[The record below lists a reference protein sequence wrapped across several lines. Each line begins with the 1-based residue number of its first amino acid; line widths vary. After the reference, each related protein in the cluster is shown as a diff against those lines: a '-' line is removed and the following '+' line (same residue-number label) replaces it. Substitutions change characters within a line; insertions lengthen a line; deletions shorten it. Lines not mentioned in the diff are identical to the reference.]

1 MLAINQLS
9 IQFGSKHLFKNVSVR
24 VHPGEKIGLVGVNGA
39 GKSTLLKIMAQVKHV
54 DDGVLTRSKNI
65 SIGYLPQEIAS
76 FAPGRSLFDEAKT
89 AFAEALAIQKE
100 LDQVNQ
106 ALGTVPPEAAGFA
119 DLLHR
124 QGDLQHRLDQS
135 DIFTMESQIERI
147 LLGLG
152 FSQSDFGKDSIS
164 FSGGWLMRLMLAKI
178 LLAKPDLLLLDE
190 PTNHLDIESL
200 TWLEEFLKNHRGAMV
215 MISHDR
221 AFLDNLTTVTWEIS
235 LGDLTV
241 YKGNYSKYLVDKAN
255 RMIIKRAAYENQQ
268 AMIEQTMKFV
278 DRFRSKATK
287 ATQVQSRLKQLDKIE
302 MIELDETENTIA
314 FRFPPSPPS
323 GRTVLEVEDMS
334 KQFGGQPVF
343 RDLSFTLQRGEKLAV
358 LGVNGAGKSTL
369 VKILAGLITPDSGA
383 IRFGHNVT
391 ISYFGQHQAQELD
404 SRYTV
409 LETLSHVNNEL
420 SVTQTRSL
428 LGAFLFRGDDVDK
441 KVGVLS
447 GGEKS
452 RVALAKMIATPAN
465 LLILDEPTN
474 HLDIQSQEVLQEAMR
489 QYDGSI
495 IVVSHNRYF
504 ANSFV
509 GKVLEIKG
517 GHGTIFDGNIDYYLH
532 KTHAEAASTPQ
543 KKTAAPKTQPGDS
556 PTPEKQAK
564 KGKDSRKLQADLRQ
578 QKTREIAPLKKIVAQ
593 SEQEIEQLEGRKTQL
608 EQAMAD
614 PVLYQD
620 QDRFAELNN
629 EYTTLGKRLKKI
641 YADWEQ
647 AQAGIEEIEARLGEA
662 DVEG

>member
-1 MLAINQLS
+1 
-9 IQFGSKHLFKNVSVR
+9 
-24 VHPGEKIGLVGVNGA
+24 
-39 GKSTLLKIMAQVKHV
+39 
-54 DDGVLTRSKNI
+54 
-65 SIGYLPQEIAS
+65 
-76 FAPGRSLFDEAKT
+76 
-89 AFAEALAIQKE
+89 
-100 LDQVNQ
+100 
-106 ALGTVPPEAAGFA
+106 
-119 DLLHR
+119 
-124 QGDLQHRLDQS
+124 
-135 DIFTMESQIERI
+135 
-147 LLGLG
+147 
-152 FSQSDFGKDSIS
+152 
-164 FSGGWLMRLMLAKI
+164 
-178 LLAKPDLLLLDE
+178 
-190 PTNHLDIESL
+190 
-200 TWLEEFLKNHRGAMV
+200 

-235 LGDLTV
+235 LGELTV

-302 MIELDETENTIA
+302 LIELDETENTIA

-323 GRTVLEVEDMS
+323 GRTVLEIEGLN
-334 KQFGGQPVF
+334 KQFAEHLVF
-343 RDLSFTLQRGEKLAV
+343 SNLSLTLQRGEKLAV

-369 VKILAGLITPDSGA
+369 VKILAGLVTPDSGA

-517 GHGTIFDGNIDYYLH
+517 GQGTIFDGNIDYYLH
-532 KTHAEAASTPQ
+532 KTHAESASLSQKIVTTPKLGPSSQ
-543 KKTAAPKTQPGDS
+543 TPDKT
-556 PTPEKQAK
+556 AK
-564 KGKDSRKLQADLRQ
+564 KGKESRKLQADLRQ
-578 QKTREIAPLKKIVAQ
+578 QKNREIAPFKKIVDRC
-593 SEQEIEQLEGRKTQL
+593 EPEIEQLEGRKTQL

-614 PVLYQD
+614 PALYQD

-629 EYTTLGKRLKKI
+629 EYTALNRKLKRS
-641 YADWEQ
+641 YVEWEQ
-647 AQAGIEEIEARLGEA
+647 AQAGIEEIEARSE
-662 DVEG
+662 E

>member
-39 GKSTLLKIMAQVKHV
+39 GKSTLLKIMAGVKHV
-54 DDGVLTRSKNI
+54 DDGILTRSKNI
-65 SIGYLPQEIAS
+65 SLGYLPQEIAA
-76 FAPGRSLFDEAKT
+76 FPPGRSLFEEAKT
-89 AFAEALAIQKE
+89 AFAEALALQKE

-106 ALGTVPPEAAGFA
+106 ALGQVPPEDAGFA

-135 DIFTMESQIERI
+135 DIFTMESQVERI

-152 FSQSDFGKDSIS
+152 FSQSDFSKDSIS

-221 AFLDNLTTVTWEIS
+221 SFLDNLTTVTWEIS

-287 ATQVQSRLKQLDKIE
+287 ATQVQSRLKQLEKIE
-302 MIELDETENTIA
+302 IIELDETESSIA

-323 GRTVLEVEDMS
+323 GRTVLEIENLN
-334 KQFGGQPVF
+334 KQFGGKRVF
-343 RDLSFTLQRGEKLAV
+343 TDLSFTLQRGEKLAV

-369 VKILAGLITPDSGA
+369 VKILAGLITPDSGT
-383 IRFGHNVT
+383 IRFGHNVA

-404 SRYTV
+404 SRYTI

-495 IVVSHNRYF
+495 ILVSHNRYF

-532 KTHAEAASTPQ
+532 KTHAEAVGT
-543 KKTAAPKTQPGDS
+543 APKKPVAPKNAPASQP
-556 PTPEKQAK
+556 PEKQAK
-564 KGKDSRKLQADLRQ
+564 KGKESRKIQADLRQ
-578 QKTREIAPLKKIVAQ
+578 QKNREIAPLKKIVNRC
-593 SEQEIEQLEGRKTQL
+593 EQEIEQLEGRKSQL

-614 PVLYQD
+614 PELYKD

-629 EYTTLGKRLKKI
+629 EYTSLGRKLKKC
-641 YADWEQ
+641 YTEWEQ
-647 AQAGIEEIEARLGEA
+647 TQAKLEEIESRFAE
-662 DVEG
+662 ECEE

>member
-9 IQFGSKHLFKNVSVR
+9 IQFGSKQLFKNVSVR

-39 GKSTLLKIMAQVKHV
+39 GKSTLLKIMAGVKHV
-54 DDGVLTRSKNI
+54 DDGILARSKNI
-65 SIGYLPQEIAS
+65 SVGYLPQEITA
-76 FAPGRSLFDEAKT
+76 FPPGRTLFQEAET
-89 AFAEALAIQKE
+89 AFAEALSLQKE

-106 ALGTVPPEAAGFA
+106 DLGRIPPEDPGFA

-152 FSQSDFGKDSIS
+152 FSQSDFSKDSIS

-200 TWLEEFLKNHRGAMV
+200 TWLEEFLQNHRGAMV

-221 AFLDNLTTVTWEIS
+221 SFLDNLTTVTWEIS
-235 LGDLTV
+235 LGELTV

-268 AMIEQTMKFV
+268 AMIDQTMKFV
-278 DRFRSKATK
+278 DRFRSKASK
-287 ATQVQSRLKQLDKIE
+287 ATQVQSRLKQLEKIE
-302 MIELDETENTIA
+302 LIELDETENSIA

-323 GRTVLEVEDMS
+323 GRTMLEIEGLH
-334 KQFGGQPVF
+334 KQFGEQPVF
-343 RDLSFTLQRGEKLAV
+343 NNLSFSLQRGEKLAV

-369 VKILAGLITPDSGA
+369 VKILAGLIPPDSGT
-383 IRFGHNVT
+383 IRKGHNVA

-404 SRYTV
+404 PRFTV
-409 LETLSHVNNEL
+409 LETLSHVNNEM

-441 KVGVLS
+441 KVAVLS

-509 GKVLEIKG
+509 SKVLEIKNS
-517 GHGTIFDGNIDYYLH
+517 HGTIFDGNIDYYLH
-532 KTHAEAASTPQ
+532 KTHAESA
-543 KKTAAPKTQPGDS
+543 AAPPKSAVAPKSKPGA
-556 PTPEKQAK
+556 PVQEKQTK
-564 KGKDSRKLQADLRQ
+564 KGKESRKLQAEMRQ
-578 QKTREIAPLKKIVAQ
+578 QKNREIGPLKKNVERY
-593 SEQEIEQLEGRKTQL
+593 EQEIDQLEPRKSQL

-614 PVLYQD
+614 PELYKD

-629 EYTTLGKRLKKI
+629 EYTALGRKLKKT

-647 AQAGIEEIEARLGEA
+647 DQAKIEAIEARFAE
-662 DVEG
+662 ECEE

>member
-9 IQFGSKHLFKNVSVR
+9 IQFGLKHLFKNVSVR

-54 DDGVLTRSKNI
+54 DDGVLTRSKNT
-65 SIGYLPQEIAS
+65 SIGYLPQEITA
-76 FAPGRSLFDEAKT
+76 FPPGRTLFEEAKT
-89 AFAEALAIQKE
+89 AFAEALALQKE
-100 LDQVNQ
+100 LDQLNQ
-106 ALGTVPPEAAGFA
+106 ALGQVPPEDAGFA

-135 DIFTMESQIERI
+135 DIFIMDSQIERI

-152 FSQSDFGKDSIS
+152 FSASDFTKDSIS

-200 TWLEEFLKNHRGAMV
+200 TWLEEFLKNHRGSMV

-235 LGDLTV
+235 LGELTV

-302 MIELDETENTIA
+302 LIELDETENSIA

-323 GRTVLEVEDMS
+323 GRTMLEIEALN
-334 KQFGGQPVF
+334 KQYAGKTVF
-343 RDLSFTLQRGEKLAV
+343 SNLSFSLQRGEKLAV

-383 IRFGHNVT
+383 IRLGHNVA

-409 LETLSHVNNEL
+409 LETLSHVSNEM

-509 GKVLEIKG
+509 SKVLEIKG

-532 KTHAEAASTPQ
+532 KTHADAAASQQKTIATAQ
-543 KKTAAPKTQPGDS
+543 KKEQE
-556 PTPEKQAK
+556 TPASGKQAK
-564 KGKDSRKLQADLRQ
+564 KGKEFRKVQAEQRQ
-578 QKTREIAPLKKIVAQ
+578 QKTREISPLKKIVDRC
-593 SEQEIEQLEGRKTQL
+593 EQEIEQFESRKTQL

-614 PVLYQD
+614 PELYKD

-629 EYTTLGKRLKKI
+629 EYTALGRKLKRT
-641 YADWEQ
+641 YTEWEQ
-647 AQAGIEEIEARLGEA
+647 AQAKMEEIEARYA
-662 DVEG
+662 DDSDE

>member
-54 DDGVLTRSKNI
+54 DDGVLIRSKNI

-76 FAPGRSLFDEAKT
+76 FAPGRTLFDEAKT
-89 AFAEALAIQKE
+89 AFAEALALQKE

-106 ALGTVPPEAAGFA
+106 ALGQVPPEDAGFA

-152 FSQSDFGKDSIS
+152 FTQSDFSKDSIS

-302 MIELDETENTIA
+302 IIELDETENTIA

-323 GRTVLEVEDMS
+323 GRTVLDIEGLN
-334 KQFGGQPVF
+334 KQFGEQPVF

-532 KTHAEAASTPQ
+532 KTHLEAASSPQ
-543 KKTAAPKTQPGDS
+543 KKAAAPKTQPGS
-556 PTPEKQAK
+556 PPPEKQGK

-578 QKTREIAPLKKIVAQ
+578 QKTREITPLKKIVAQ

-614 PVLYQD
+614 PELYQD

-629 EYTTLGKRLKKI
+629 EYTALGKRLKKS

-647 AQAGIEEIEARLGEA
+647 AQAKIEEAETRYAEECGE
-662 DVEG
+662 

>member
-1 MLAINQLS
+1 MLSINQLS
-9 IQFGSKHLFKNVSVR
+9 IQFGQKHLFKNVSVR
-24 VHPGEKIGLVGVNGA
+24 VHPGEKIGLVGVNGS
-39 GKSTLLKIMAQVKHV
+39 GKSTLLKIMAQVRQM

-65 SIGYLPQEIAS
+65 SIGYLPQEIAA
-76 FAPGRSLFDEAKT
+76 FAPGRTLFEEART
-89 AFAEALAIQKE
+89 AFAEALALQKE

-106 ALGTVPPEAAGFA
+106 ALGQVPPEDTGFA

-135 DIFTMESQIERI
+135 DIFTMESQIERV

-152 FSQSDFGKDSIS
+152 FSSSDFGKDSIS

-178 LLAKPDLLLLDE
+178 LLAKPGLLLLDE

-200 TWLEEFLKNHRGAMV
+200 TWLEDFLKNHRGSMV

-302 MIELDETENTIA
+302 LIELDETESTIA

-323 GRTVLEVEDMS
+323 GRTVLEIEGLN
-334 KQFGGQPVF
+334 KQFGEQLVF
-343 RDLSFTLQRGEKLAV
+343 SELSFTLQRGEKLAV

-369 VKILAGLITPDSGA
+369 VKILAGLVTPDSGA

-404 SRYTV
+404 PRYTV

-517 GHGTIFDGNIDYYLH
+517 GQGTIFDGNIDYYLH
-532 KTHAEAASTPQ
+532 KTHAESTSLSQ
-543 KKTAAPKTQPGDS
+543 KMATAFKNVPGSQVPDKS
-556 PTPEKQAK
+556 AK
-564 KGKDSRKLQADLRQ
+564 KGKESRKLQADLRQ
-578 QKTREIAPLKKIVAQ
+578 QKNREIAPFKKIVGRC
-593 SEQEIEQLEGRKTQL
+593 EPEIEQLEGRKIQL

-614 PVLYQD
+614 PALYQD

-629 EYTTLGKRLKKI
+629 EYTALNRKLKRS
-641 YADWEQ
+641 YVEWEQ
-647 AQAGIEEIEARLGEA
+647 AQAGIEEIEARSE
-662 DVEG
+662 E

>member
-39 GKSTLLKIMAQVKHV
+39 GKSTLLKIMAGVKHV
-54 DDGVLTRSKNI
+54 DDGVLARSKNV
-65 SIGYLPQEIAS
+65 SIGYLPQEIAT
-76 FAPGRSLFDEAKT
+76 FAPGRTLFDEAKT
-89 AFAEALAIQKE
+89 AFAEALALQKE
-100 LDQVNQ
+100 LDQVNH
-106 ALGTVPPEAAGFA
+106 ALGQVPPEDPGFG

-135 DIFTMESQIERI
+135 DIFTMESQVERI

-152 FSQSDFGKDSIS
+152 FRQSDFGKDSIS

-221 AFLDNLTTVTWEIS
+221 SFLDNLTTTTWEIS
-235 LGDLTV
+235 LGELTV
-241 YKGNYSKYLVDKAN
+241 YKGNYSKYLVDKEN

-302 MIELDETENTIA
+302 LIELDETESTIA
-314 FRFPPSPPS
+314 FRFPPSPAS
-323 GRTVLEVEDMS
+323 GRTVLDVEKMS

-343 RDLSFTLQRGEKLAV
+343 TDLSFTLQRGEKLAV

-404 SRYTV
+404 SRYTI
-409 LETLSHVNNEL
+409 LETLSHVNNDL

-509 GKVLEIKG
+509 GKVLEIKS

-532 KTHAEAASTPQ
+532 KTHAEAASAPL
-543 KKTAAPKTQPGDS
+543 KTAAAAKPEPGGNQPQ
-556 PTPEKQAK
+556 EKQAK
-564 KGKDSRKLQADLRQ
+564 KGKEARKMQAELRQ
-578 QKTREIAPLKKIVAQ
+578 QKNREIAPLKKIIDRA
-593 SEQEIEQLEGRKTQL
+593 EQEIEQLETRKTQL

-614 PVLYQD
+614 PELYKD

-629 EYTTLGKRLKKI
+629 EYTSLGRKLKRT

-647 AQAGIEEIEARLGEA
+647 AQAKMEELEARFSGEC
-662 DVEG
+662 EE

>member
-9 IQFGSKHLFKNVSVR
+9 IQFGLKHLFKNVSVR

-54 DDGVLTRSKNI
+54 DDGILTRSKNI
-65 SIGYLPQEIAS
+65 SVGYLPQEITT
-76 FAPGRSLFDEAKT
+76 FAPGRTLFEEAKT
-89 AFAEALAIQKE
+89 AFAEALALQKE

-106 ALGTVPPEAAGFA
+106 ALGLVPPEAPEFPE
-119 DLLHR
+119 LLHR

-135 DIFTMESQIERI
+135 DIFTMESQVERI

-152 FSQSDFGKDSIS
+152 FTPSDFSKDSIS

-221 AFLDNLTTVTWEIS
+221 SFLDNLTTVTWEIS
-235 LGDLTV
+235 LGELTV

-302 MIELDETENTIA
+302 IIELDETENSIA

-323 GRTVLEVEDMS
+323 GRTVLEIEHLN
-334 KQFGGQPVF
+334 KQFGEKPVF
-343 RDLSFTLQRGEKLAV
+343 TDLSFSLQRGEKLAV

-369 VKILAGLITPDSGA
+369 VKILAGLVTPDSGV
-383 IRFGHNVT
+383 IRFGHNVA

-509 GKVLEIKG
+509 SKVLEIKSG
-517 GHGTIFDGNIDYYLH
+517 RGTIFDGNIDYYLH
-532 KTHAEAASTPQ
+532 KTHAEAAATPQ
-543 KKTAAPKTQPGDS
+543 KTAAAPKSEPGNS
-556 PTPEKQAK
+556 VPEKQTK
-564 KGKDSRKLQADLRQ
+564 KGKESRKLQAELRQ
-578 QKTREIAPLKKIVAQ
+578 QKNREIAPLKKIVDRC
-593 SEQEIEQLEGRKTQL
+593 EQEIEQLEGRKGQL

-614 PVLYQD
+614 PELYKD

-629 EYTTLGKRLKKI
+629 EYTSLGRKLKRS

-647 AQAGIEEIEARLGEA
+647 AQAGMEKVEARYAGE
-662 DVEG
+662 EEE

>member
-1 MLAINQLS
+1 
-9 IQFGSKHLFKNVSVR
+9 
-24 VHPGEKIGLVGVNGA
+24 
-39 GKSTLLKIMAQVKHV
+39 
-54 DDGVLTRSKNI
+54 
-65 SIGYLPQEIAS
+65 
-76 FAPGRSLFDEAKT
+76 
-89 AFAEALAIQKE
+89 
-100 LDQVNQ
+100 
-106 ALGTVPPEAAGFA
+106 
-119 DLLHR
+119 
-124 QGDLQHRLDQS
+124 
-135 DIFTMESQIERI
+135 
-147 LLGLG
+147 
-152 FSQSDFGKDSIS
+152 
-164 FSGGWLMRLMLAKI
+164 
-178 LLAKPDLLLLDE
+178 
-190 PTNHLDIESL
+190 
-200 TWLEEFLKNHRGAMV
+200 
-215 MISHDR
+215 
-221 AFLDNLTTVTWEIS
+221 
-235 LGDLTV
+235 
-241 YKGNYSKYLVDKAN
+241 
-255 RMIIKRAAYENQQ
+255 
-268 AMIEQTMKFV
+268 V

-314 FRFPPSPPS
+314 FRFPPSPAS
-323 GRTVLEVEDMS
+323 GRTVLEVEKMS

-343 RDLSFTLQRGEKLAV
+343 TDLSFTLQRGEKLAV

-420 SVTQTRSL
+420 SVTQTCSL

-441 KVGVLS
+441 KVAVLS

-517 GHGTIFDGNIDYYLH
+517 GRGTIFDGNIDYYLH
-532 KTHAEAASTPQ
+532 KTHAEAAGPPQ
-543 KKTAAPKTQPGDS
+543 KKAVTTKTAPVGPA
-556 PTPEKQAK
+556 PEKPAK
-564 KGKDSRKLQADLRQ
+564 KGKEARKLQADLRQ
-578 QKTREIAPLKKIVAQ
+578 QKNREIAPLKKIVDRC
-593 SEQEIEQLEGRKTQL
+593 EQEIEQLEIRKTQL

-614 PVLYQD
+614 PELYQD
-620 QDRFAELNN
+620 QDRFAKLNN
-629 EYTTLGKRLKKI
+629 EYTALGRKLKRT
-641 YADWEQ
+641 YAEWEQ
-647 AQAGIEEIEARLGEA
+647 AQAKMEEIEVRLAGTEE
-662 DVEG
+662 EG

>member
-9 IQFGSKHLFKNVSVR
+9 IQFGLKHLFKNVSVR
-24 VHPGEKIGLVGVNGA
+24 VHPGEKIGLAGVNGA
-39 GKSTLLKIMAQVKHV
+39 GKSTLLKIMAQVQHV
-54 DDGVLTRSKNI
+54 DDGILTRSKNI
-65 SIGYLPQEIAS
+65 TLGYLPQEITS
-76 FAPGRSLFDEAKT
+76 FVPGRTLFEEAQT
-89 AFAEALAIQKE
+89 AFAEALALQKE

-106 ALGTVPPEAAGFA
+106 ALGRVVPEDAGFA

-124 QGDLQHRLDQS
+124 QGELQHRLDQS
-135 DIFTMESQIERI
+135 DIFTMQSQIEKI

-152 FSQSDFGKDSIS
+152 FSQSDFGKDSTS

-215 MISHDR
+215 IISHDR
-221 AFLDNLTTVTWEIS
+221 AFLDNLTTVTWELS
-235 LGDLTV
+235 LGELTV
-241 YKGNYSKYLVDKAN
+241 YKGNYSKYLVEKEN

-268 AMIEQTMKFV
+268 AMIQQTMRFV
-278 DRFRSKATK
+278 DRFRSKSTK
-287 ATQVQSRLKQLDKIE
+287 ASQVQSRLKQLDKIE
-302 MIELDETENTIA
+302 MIELDETENAIS

-323 GRTVLEVEDMS
+323 GRTVLEIENLT
-334 KQFGGQPVF
+334 KQFGGGQPVF
-343 RDLSFTLQRGEKLAV
+343 SDLSFTLQRGEKLAV

-369 VKILAGLITPDSGA
+369 VKILAGLVTPDSGA
-383 IRFGHNVT
+383 IRFGHNVA

-404 SRYTV
+404 PRYTV
-409 LETLSHVNNEL
+409 LETLSHVDNEL

-428 LGAFLFRGDDVDK
+428 LGAFLFRGDEVDK

-474 HLDIQSQEVLQEAMR
+474 HLDIVSQEVLQEAMR

-504 ANSFV
+504 VNSFV
-509 GKVLEIKG
+509 SKVLEIKG

-532 KTHAEAASTPQ
+532 KTHAETTPAPQ
-543 KKTAAPKTQPGDS
+543 KTAGAPKTEPG
-556 PTPEKQAK
+556 TPPSEKQAK
-564 KGKDSRKLQADLRQ
+564 KGKESRKLQAELRQ
-578 QKTREIAPLKKIVAQ
+578 QKNREIAPLKKIVDRC
-593 SEQEIEQLEGRKTQL
+593 EQEIEQLEGRKSQL

-614 PVLYQD
+614 PELYKD

-629 EYTTLGKRLKKI
+629 EYTSLGRKLKRS
-641 YADWEQ
+641 YADWEH
-647 AQAGIEEIEARLGEA
+647 AQAGMEKVEARYAGE
-662 DVEG
+662 EEE

>member
-9 IQFGSKHLFKNVSVR
+9 IQFGLKHLFKNVSVR

-39 GKSTLLKIMAQVKHV
+39 GKSTLLKIMAGVKHV
-54 DDGVLTRSKNI
+54 DDGVLTRSKNT

-76 FAPGRSLFDEAKT
+76 FPPGRTLFEEAKT
-89 AFAEALAIQKE
+89 AFAEALALQKE
-100 LDQVNQ
+100 LNQVNHD
-106 ALGTVPPEAAGFA
+106 LGRVPPEDPGFA

-135 DIFTMESQIERI
+135 DIFTMESQIERV

-152 FSQSDFGKDSIS
+152 FSPSDFSKDSIS

-221 AFLDNLTTVTWEIS
+221 AFLDNLTTVTWEVS
-235 LGDLTV
+235 LGELTV

-268 AMIEQTMKFV
+268 AMIDQTMKFV
-278 DRFRSKATK
+278 DRFRSKASK

-302 MIELDETENTIA
+302 LIELDETENTIA
-314 FRFPPSPPS
+314 FRFPPSPAS
-323 GRTVLEVEDMS
+323 GRTMLEIEGLN
-334 KQFGGQPVF
+334 KEFNGKPVF
-343 RDLSFTLQRGEKLAV
+343 RDLSFSLQRGEKLAV

-369 VKILAGLITPDSGA
+369 VKILAGLVPPDNGV

-404 SRYTV
+404 PRYTV
-409 LETLSHVNNEL
+409 LETMNQVNNEL
-420 SVTQTRSL
+420 SITQTRSL

-495 IVVSHNRYF
+495 IVVSHNRF
-504 ANSFV
+504 FVNSFV
-509 GKVLEIKG
+509 SKVLEIKG
-517 GHGTIFDGNIDYYLH
+517 GRGTIFDGNIDYYLH
-532 KTHAEAASTPQ
+532 KTHAEAAGSPP
-543 KKTAAPKTQPGDS
+543 KTATAAETVPGS
-556 PTPEKQAK
+556 PAPEKQAK
-564 KGKDSRKLQADLRQ
+564 KGKELRKLQADLRQ
-578 QKTREIAPLKKIVAQ
+578 QKAQTIAPLKKTAALC
-593 SEQEIEQLEGRKTQL
+593 EQEIEKLETRKGQL

-614 PVLYQD
+614 PELYQD
-620 QDRFAELNN
+620 QERFAELNN
-629 EYTTLGKRLKKI
+629 EYTSLSRQLKKS
-641 YADWEQ
+641 YSDWEQ
-647 AQAGIEEIEARLGEA
+647 AQAKIEEMEAQL
-662 DVEG
+662 EG